1 MDKLKKELSDS
12 LDKQKEFLLSEIKRT
27 DHDDL
32 MRAIENVYSDITK
45 KVALMSEK
53 R

>member
-1 MDKLKKELSDS
+1 VDKLKKELSDS
-12 LDKQKEFLLSEIKRT
+12 LEKQKEFILVEIKRT

-32 MRAIENVYSDITK
+32 IRAIENVYTEITK
-45 KVALMSEK
+45 KVAQMSEK